1 MTWPIDQVPFC
12 HAGHMCGPNSA
23 LGLEETERDLWP
35 ELRDRLRQP
44 GQLMALMRGV
54 LGGDAEVAAVTAVT
68 PAGIVRPLAILAT
81 PVIADEIDLDDS
93 GDGRVSG
100 RIGDYDVEVLMTERA
115 GVRRP
120 AAVLMSP
127 WIFENLTLYARKLW
141 SRR

>member
-1 MTWPIDQVPFC
+1 
-12 HAGHMCGPNSA
+12 MCGPNSA
-23 LGLEETERDLWP
+23 LGLEEVERELWP

-68 PAGIVRPLAILAT
+68 PAGVVRPLAILAT

-93 GDGRVSG
+93 GDTHVAG
-100 RIGDYDVEVLMTERA
+100 RIGDYDVDVLMTDQG

-120 AAVLMSP
+120 AAVIVSP

>member
-1 MTWPIDQVPFC
+1 
-12 HAGHMCGPNSA
+12 MCGPHSA

-68 PAGIVRPLAILAT
+68 PAGVVRPLAILAT
-81 PVIADEIDLDDS
+81 PVIADEIDLDEE
-93 GDGRVSG
+93 GDDEGASDDAAGDRVRG
-100 RIGDYDVEVLMTERA
+100 HIGDYEVDVLMTSR
-115 GVRRP
+115 GGTRRP
-120 AAVLMSP
+120 AAVLVSP

-141 SRR
+141 TRR

>member
-1 MTWPIDQVPFC
+1 
-12 HAGHMCGPNSA
+12 MCGPHSA
-23 LGLEETERDLWP
+23 LGLEETERELWP

-68 PAGIVRPLAILAT
+68 PAGVVRPLAILAT

-93 GDGRVSG
+93 GDSRASG
-100 RIGDYDVEVLMTERA
+100 KIGDYDVDVIMTERD

-120 AAVLMSP
+120 TAVLVSP

-141 SRR
+141 TRR

>member
-1 MTWPIDQVPFC
+1 
-12 HAGHMCGPNSA
+12 MCGPNSA
-23 LGLEETERDLWP
+23 LGLEETERELWP

-68 PAGIVRPLAILAT
+68 PAGVVRPLAILAT

-93 GDGRVSG
+93 GDTQATGT
-100 RIGDYDVEVLMTERA
+100 IGDYAVDVLMTEQG

-120 AAVLMSP
+120 AAVLVSP

-141 SRR
+141 TRR

>member
-1 MTWPIDQVPFC
+1 
-12 HAGHMCGPNSA
+12 MCGPNSA
-23 LGLEETERDLWP
+23 LGLEETERELWP

-68 PAGIVRPLAILAT
+68 PAGVVRPLAILAT
-81 PVIADEIDLDDS
+81 PVIADEIDLDDT
-93 GDGRVSG
+93 GDTQASG
-100 RIGDYDVEVLMTERA
+100 RIGDYDVDVLMTDRG

-120 AAVLMSP
+120 AAVLVSP

>member
-1 MTWPIDQVPFC
+1 
-12 HAGHMCGPNSA
+12 MCGPHSA
-23 LGLEETERDLWP
+23 LGLEETERELWP
-35 ELRDRLRQP
+35 ELRERLRQP

-68 PAGIVRPLAILAT
+68 PSGIVRPLAILAT
-81 PVIADEIDLDDS
+81 PVIADEIDLT
-93 GDGRVSG
+93 DGGEDRAAG
-100 RIGDYDVEVLMTERA
+100 RIGDYDVDVLMTTQA

-120 AAVLMSP
+120 AAILVSP